1 MCCAC
6 GGGNNPTDP
15 VNPVPDGTVDPV
27 DPVNPDGTVDPVD
40 PEPQPMDISEAFS
53 ACDIN
58 DDETLSMT
66 EFTICYI

>member
-15 VNPVPDGTVDPV
+15 VNPV
-27 DPVNPDGTVDPVD
+27 PDGTVDPVD

>member
-6 GGGNNPTDP
+6 GGGNNPADP

-40 PEPQPMDISEAFS
+40 P
-53 ACDIN
+53 
-58 DDETLSMT
+58 
-66 EFTICYI
+66 